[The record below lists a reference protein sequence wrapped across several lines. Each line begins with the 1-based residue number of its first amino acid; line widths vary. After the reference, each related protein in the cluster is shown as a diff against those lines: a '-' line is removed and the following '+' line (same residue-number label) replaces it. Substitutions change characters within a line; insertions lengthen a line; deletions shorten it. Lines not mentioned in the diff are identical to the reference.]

1 MAAFRCVSTHASRR
15 HRYTTYVCAHQRV
28 VVVVAVVVDVAVVVA
43 DDVST
48 ASRPPRVSP
57 ISSAST
63 ESLDAPPMRA
73 SESDD
78 VNNRDESKDYF

>member
-28 VVVVAVVVDVAVVVA
+28 VVVVAVVVA